1 MKAFETIGTAQV
13 AKSAEQAR
21 SMGFLG
27 PNDGITMN
35 RDRLLAD
42 AKRKV
47 LDLFRGLRSSRAK

>member
-27 PNDGITMN
+27 PDDQITMN

-42 AKRKV
+42 AKNK
-47 LDLFRGLRSSRAK
+47 F